1 MALSNLRQFCA
12 LGKQKRHKKFAIGL
26 EKVAKLFSIAKNGV
40 YYTVTFCLFCRF
52 DCSMVRRRVVVT
64 GMGVVAPQ
72 CRSLAEL
79 WNLLISGGN
88 AIRPYNG
95 FGLISLASPADFDG
109 HISAFHSQDP
119 AQEKAI
125 RKSLKVMSRE
135 IQMAVAA
142 SCRALNEAGIQM
154 GQLPSD
160 RIGIS
165 FGSDY
170 ILTTPED
177 VLDGIRSCITDGQ
190 FDFSC
195 WGTAGL
201 PKMTP
206 LWQLKYLPNMPASH
220 IAILNDFHGPSNS
233 ITLREAS
240 IGAVVGESV
249 EIIASGRADVMV
261 VGTTGSRLHLIKLL
275 HAKQQEELTETAC
288 RPFDAHRD
296 GTILGEGAGALI
308 LEDKEHAE
316 KRGANCW
323 AEIVGGSYR
332 CRFSRAGQ
340 DFRRETV
347 RAVLE
352 QVLHKGETSPEQIGH
367 INAHGLGSKSSD
379 NAEAAGILDVF
390 GKRKKPIPVTAAKGC
405 FGNLGAGSGTIELIT
420 GILALRNRTLYPTL
434 NFASADSSC
443 PISVV
448 QSADVPAGNSFVKIA
463 MNMQGQVSAVL
474 VRL

>member
-1 MALSNLRQFCA
+1 
-12 LGKQKRHKKFAIGL
+12 
-26 EKVAKLFSIAKNGV
+26 
-40 YYTVTFCLFCRF
+40 
-52 DCSMVRRRVVVT
+52 MVRRRVVVT

-72 CRSLAEL
+72 CRSLTEL
-79 WNLLISGGN
+79 WNLLISGVG
-88 AIRPYNG
+88 AACAYDG
-95 FGLISLASPADFDG
+95 FGLISLAAPADFDG
-109 HISAFHSQDP
+109 HISEFETPDSSQ
-119 AQEKAI
+119 QKAI

-142 SCRALNEAGIQM
+142 SCRALNEAKIQF
-154 GQLPSD
+154 GQLLPE
-160 RIGIS
+160 RVGIS

-177 VLDGIRSCITDGQ
+177 VLDGVRSCIAESQ
-190 FDFSC
+190 FDFSR

-201 PKMTP
+201 SKMTP

-261 VGTTGSRLHLIKLL
+261 VGTTGSRLHPYKLL
-275 HAKQQEELTETAC
+275 HAKQHEELTNTAC

-308 LEDKEHAE
+308 LEEIEHAQ
-316 KRGANCW
+316 KRGAVCW
-323 AEIVGGSYR
+323 AEIVCGSYR
-332 CRFSRAGQ
+332 CRFNRAGK

-347 RAVLE
+347 QNVLTH
-352 QVLHKGETSPEQIGH
+352 VLRKGELLPERVGH

-379 NAEAAGILDVF
+379 NAEALGILDVF
-390 GKRKKPIPVTAAKGC
+390 GKRTEPIPVTAAKGC
-405 FGNLGAGSGTIELIT
+405 LGNLGAGSGTIELIT
-420 GILALRNRTLYPTL
+420 SILALRNRVLYPTL
-434 NFASADSSC
+434 NFSLADSAC
-443 PISVV
+443 PLSVV
-448 QSADVPAGNSFVKIA
+448 QNTDVSAGDSFVKIA
-463 MNMQGQVSAVL
+463 MNPQAQVSAVL
-474 VRL
+474 VRKL